1 VIPDLDRFPA
11 SWLADAELSLAI
23 GRPERVGL
31 SFFSTDAA
39 TFEAFTEQIG
49 LSPETRADEKR
60 LRARFDLG
68 PRHWVKLHYVAGRPD
83 GCSQYFAVHQR
94 NHNPITTLRLFAR
107 QFGARDV
114 TRLEGMLA
122 AALEREDTSWIVIL
136 KRRTPVAEPRLS
148 CRVPRALVPA
158 LVEAVATEGRL
169 EPERAARY
177 LEWDRRVQA
186 GDAAW
191 VTIDPLHGELCGLD
205 FEDPDRGSLPDGWD
219 EVPAGIAARPPRYL
233 KCRLQPGESR
243 AEWVIYLPAR

>member
-1 VIPDLDRFPA
+1 VIPDLGRFTA
-11 SWLADAELSLAI
+11 TWIADAELSLTI

-31 SFFSTDAA
+31 SFFSTDRAA
-39 TFEAFTEQIG
+39 FDAFTEQIG
-49 LSPETRADEKR
+49 LSRETREDEER

-68 PRHWVKLHYVAGRPD
+68 PRHWVKLHYVAGEQS
-83 GCSQYFAVHQR
+83 GSSQYFAIQQR

-114 TRLEGMLA
+114 TRLETMLT

-136 KRRTPVAEPRLS
+136 KRRRPVAEPRLS
-148 CRVPRALVPA
+148 CRVPRAVVPTLVQ
-158 LVEAVATEGRL
+158 AVATDGHL

-177 LEWDRRVQA
+177 LEWNRRVQA

-191 VTIDPLHGELCGLD
+191 VTFDPLRSELCGLD

-219 EVPAGIAARPPRYL
+219 EVPAGVAARPPRYL
-233 KCRLQPGESR
+233 KCRLLRGESLP
-243 AEWVIYLPAR
+243 EWVIYVPAR